1 MVHIYN
7 EILLSHK
14 KDQNNAICSK
24 MDATRDYHTKGSKSE
39 KWILYVICMW
49 NLKSDTNESMK
60 WKQNHELREQL
71 TGDCQR
77 EGACGGGGT
86 VSGRLR
92 LTDVSFYI

>member
-1 MVHIYN
+1 
-7 EILLSHK
+7 
-14 KDQNNAICSK
+14 
-24 MDATRDYHTKGSKSE
+24 
-39 KWILYVICMW
+39 MW

-77 EGACGGGGT
+77 EGACGGAVGT